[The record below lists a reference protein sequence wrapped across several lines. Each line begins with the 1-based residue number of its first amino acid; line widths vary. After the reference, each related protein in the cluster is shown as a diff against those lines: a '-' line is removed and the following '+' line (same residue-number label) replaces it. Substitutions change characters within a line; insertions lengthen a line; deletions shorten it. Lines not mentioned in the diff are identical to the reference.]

1 MAVSPAARR
10 LQDRILDY
18 FNIQPGE
25 LRPTLGLAAYL
36 LFGIASVISLKAA
49 ADSLFLK
56 EFGAQRLPAADLSVT
71 VLVAA
76 VAGLYLRLSNRLPLG
91 RLISGTQIFLAASL
105 LLLWGLLRWEV
116 AGAPVLLYVWV
127 GVFTVLITSQ
137 AWSLP
142 APFLRLAR
150 PSASSR

>member
-56 EFGAQRLPAADLSVT
+56 EFGAQRLPSADLSVT

-76 VAGLYLRLSNRLPLG
+76 VVSLYLRLSNRLPLG